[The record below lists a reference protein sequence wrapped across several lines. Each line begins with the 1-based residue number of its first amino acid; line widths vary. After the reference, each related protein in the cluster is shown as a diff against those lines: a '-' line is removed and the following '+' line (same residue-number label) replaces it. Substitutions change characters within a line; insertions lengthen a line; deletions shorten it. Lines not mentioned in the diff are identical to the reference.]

1 MTTIAFDGKNIA
13 SDSQCGGAYLDGGVR
28 KVVKIGK
35 SYYGVAGHLESMEQ
49 FFQWLRD
56 GGDKPKIEHDS
67 FEGLEVRGKS
77 VYWWGEALVPCKI
90 RAPTAIGSGT
100 QFAMGAMLAGATA
113 KEAVKIAAKLDS
125 GTGQT
130 IRSVTIHGR

>member
-13 SDSQCGGAYLDGGVR
+13 SDSQVGGSYLDGGIE
-28 KVVKIGK
+28 KVIKAGK
-35 SYYGVAGHLESMEQ
+35 SYFGAAGNLDHMVG
-49 FFQWLRD
+49 FFAWQK
-56 GGDKPKIEHDS
+56 GGDKPKIDDN
-67 FEGLEVRGKS
+67 FEALEIRGKTT
-77 VYWWGEALVPCKI
+77 YWWGQALVPCKI
-90 RAPTAIGSGT
+90 KSPAAIGSGA

-125 GTGQT
+125 GTGRT